1 MPSDLKFDLKYRVP
15 THIMFQALT
24 VPEQITRYTQCKAE
38 FSKEE
43 NGTFNFYDGFITGTN
58 IQIIENSKLVQKWKF
73 NNLPSEMDV
82 TINIKEKKGQESQVF
97 IIVKNIPEKDNQ
109 KSNVDVKSIESG
121 FRRQIFEK
129 ISNYMGYPM
138 NMEDTD
144 SDESD

>member
-15 THIMFQALT
+15 THILFAALT
-24 VPEQITRYTQCKAE
+24 IPEQITRYTQCKAE

-43 NGTFNFYDGFITGTN
+43 NGAFNFYDGFITGTN
-58 IQIIENSKLVQKWKF
+58 TKITENSQLVQKWKF

-82 TINIKEKKGQESQVF
+82 TINLKERPNQECQVF
-97 IIVKNIPEKDNQ
+97 VIVKNIPEKDNQ
-109 KSNVDVKSIESG
+109 NGTVDKKNIENG
-121 FRRQIFEK
+121 FLGQIFHK

-138 NMEDTD
+138 NNEESS